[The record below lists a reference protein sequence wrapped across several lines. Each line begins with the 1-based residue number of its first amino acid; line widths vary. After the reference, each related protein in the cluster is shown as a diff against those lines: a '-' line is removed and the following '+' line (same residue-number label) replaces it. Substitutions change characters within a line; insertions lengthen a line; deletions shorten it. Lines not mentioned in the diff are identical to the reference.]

1 MSDDQMHL
9 TLKRRRRSILI
20 SRELLVGAHPF
31 NHGRGGD
38 SKKSE
43 MLLLSE
49 SGNEN
54 FSERGGG
61 FGEMEA
67 SLKIP
72 GSRTLLAGEEA
83 FFARLMRKKSAF
95 GIPKHRSTKRQNV
108 LTNRKGR
115 LL

>member
-1 MSDDQMHL
+1 M
-9 TLKRRRRSILI
+9 
-20 SRELLVGAHPF
+20 VGAHPF

-49 SGNEN
+49 SGKEN

-72 GSRTLLAGEEA
+72 GSRMLLAGEEA
-83 FFARLMRKKSAF
+83 FFARLMRKKCFRHSETSLDKEAKC
-95 GIPKHRSTKRQNV
+95 IHK
-108 LTNRKGR
+108 
-115 LL
+115 

>member
-1 MSDDQMHL
+1 
-9 TLKRRRRSILI
+9 
-20 SRELLVGAHPF
+20 
-31 NHGRGGD
+31 
-38 SKKSE
+38 

-72 GSRTLLAGEEA
+72 RSRTLLSRERP
-83 FFARLMRKKSAF
+83 FFACLMRKKCFRHSETSLDKEAKCIHKQD
-95 GIPKHRSTKRQNV
+95 GSVALNRPSYCV
-108 LTNRKGR
+108 LHVSMQQLIKSDA
-115 LL
+115 